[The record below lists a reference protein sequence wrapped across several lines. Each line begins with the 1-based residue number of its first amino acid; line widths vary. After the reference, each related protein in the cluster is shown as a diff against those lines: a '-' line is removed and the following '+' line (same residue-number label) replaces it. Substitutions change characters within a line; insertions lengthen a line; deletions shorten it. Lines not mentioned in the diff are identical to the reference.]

1 MSRPARIPRPPGV
14 ANRLVRYILG
24 FGVGVSVGLAPYLGV
39 YKIPL
44 FHSMLTLIP
53 STLREPLLPLSAAL
67 MGLLAVAVQWYEGE
81 NVSPIKLKKL
91 FKRTLV
97 FAFSTLLL
105 LFVIHRFVVLQVPTF
120 GGNSVAILKGFV
132 RPDKQ
137 PCGPDISDLECIR
150 RVTLDEAKINS
161 FWGDGQVRTAGIT
174 LSLLYLLFTGAFGTL
189 VGLIILRE
197 LVVKRRASSEP

>member
-1 MSRPARIPRPPGV
+1 MSQRVRIPRPPGV

-24 FGVGVSVGLAPYLGV
+24 FGVGVGMGLAPYLGV
-39 YKIPL
+39 YRIPL
-44 FHSMLTLIP
+44 FHPMLTLIP
-53 STLREPLLPLSAAL
+53 NALREPLLPLSAAL

-81 NVSPIKLKKL
+81 KVPRIKLRKL
-91 FKRTLV
+91 FKRTLIFAV
-97 FAFSTLLL
+97 FTLLL
-105 LFVIHRFVVLQVPTF
+105 LFVVHRFVVLKVPTF
-120 GGNSVAILKGFV
+120 GGNSVTILKGFV

-161 FWGDGQVRTAGIT
+161 FWGDGQVQTAGIL
-174 LSLLYLLFTGAFGTL
+174 LSLLYLLFTGAFGAL

-197 LVVKRRASSEP
+197 LVVKRRA